1 MYTLFIIIFRLLDFN
16 DNLQNYSKIRL
27 KGYEESIKLLN
38 KIEEVTGENKSIL
51 IYIHYIMNY
60 IFYKNE
66 KKTELEEDNL
76 NLIKNKHSI
85 LFKKHNEKF
94 MVGENKKILNIMNKG
109 QKHYN
114 SFAKLAKIFRSKKE
128 IKITT
133 DLILN
138 PLNQEMKNTIKIN
151 QNKMNYIFSIR
162 DLINLIET
170 NLCNSPDYFADP
182 LEIKNPYN
190 NLKFDKGILYTI
202 YFEIKD
208 SSYVLPNLFH
218 NYFLCDFNMGLFVI
232 ENESLIRDINLKRII
247 SNTSTDI
254 LFKNIKRMLKAN
266 GTSNSLTISKDVN
279 KKEFVEIMKPYYYLY
294 LMSNYH
300 ITGLEKTRFSHILLE
315 SKLSDLLEYN
325 PHFGRT
331 KLKRTDPIFNPK
343 KWEPISDLD
352 HPKFTM
358 KEAKETSLKDFV
370 RTSYNLNISSIV

>member
-1 MYTLFIIIFRLLDFN
+1 MYTLFIIIFRLLDLN
-16 DNLQNYSKIRL
+16 DDLQDYSKL
-27 KGYEESIKLLN
+27 KLKKFDESIKLFN
-38 KIEEVTGENKSIL
+38 RIEETCKENKPIL
-51 IYIHYIMNY
+51 IYIYNLMNY

-66 KKTELEEDNL
+66 IEIILENDIL
-76 NLIKNKHSI
+76 NLIKKKHSI
-85 LFKKHNEKF
+85 LLKKHNEQF
-94 MVGENKKILNIMNKG
+94 MKEENKKILNIMNKG
-109 QKHYN
+109 QKYYN
-114 SFAKLAKIFRSKKE
+114 SFSKLAKIFRSKKE
-128 IKITT
+128 IKIST

-138 PLNQEMKNTIKIN
+138 PLNKEMKNTIIIN

-170 NLCNSPDYFADP
+170 NLCNSADYFADP

-202 YFEIKD
+202 YFKIKD

-218 NYFLCDFNMGLFVI
+218 NYFLCDFNIGLFLV
-232 ENESLIRDINLKRII
+232 ENESLIRDMNLKRII
-247 SNTSTDI
+247 NTTSTDI
-254 LFKNIKRMLKAN
+254 LFKNIKKMLKTN
-266 GTSNSLTISKDVN
+266 ENSNTLTISKDVN

-300 ITGLEKTRFSHILLE
+300 ITGLEKTRFSHILLR
-315 SKLSDLLEYN
+315 SKLTDLLEYN

-331 KLKRTDPIFNPK
+331 KMKRIDPIFNPK

-370 RTSYNLNISSIV
+370 NFQTQIY

>member
-1 MYTLFIIIFRLLDFN
+1 MYTLFIIIFRLLDLN
-16 DNLQNYSKIRL
+16 DNLENYSKL
-27 KGYEESIKLLN
+27 KLKKFDESMKLFN
-38 KIEEVTGENKSIL
+38 RIQENFNENKPML
-51 IYIHYIMNY
+51 MYIYNIMNI

-66 KKTELEEDNL
+66 REIIFEEDNL
-76 NLIKNKHSI
+76 NIIKNKHSI

-94 MVGENKKILNIMNKG
+94 MKDENKKILNMMNKG
-109 QKHYN
+109 QRHYN
-114 SFAKLAKIFRSKKE
+114 SFARLAKIFRSRKE
-128 IKITT
+128 IKINT

-138 PLNQEMKNTIKIN
+138 PLNEEMKNTIIIN

-202 YFEIKD
+202 YFKIKE

-218 NYFLCDFNMGLFVI
+218 NYFLCDFNMELFVV
-232 ENESLIRDINLKRII
+232 ENESLIRDMNLKRII
-247 SNTSTDI
+247 NNTSTEI
-254 LFKNIKRMLKAN
+254 LFKNIKKMLKAN
-266 GTSNSLTISKDVN
+266 ENSNSLTISKDVN
-279 KKEFVEIMKPYYYLY
+279 KKEFVEIMKPYYYLH

-315 SKLSDLLEYN
+315 SKLIDLLEYN

-370 RTSYNLNISSIV
+370 KYSNITRLRF